1 MESVAA
7 FFDDSGDLD
16 AGNNRNY
23 FCLGMVV
30 LPVDDIRQI
39 SEGWLRMIAGHLRLG
54 ANVLAVNG
62 IEAKSSDIY
71 DLRKRLDGNQPL
83 KALQKSLY
91 TWGLNTT
98 NRVDELINNIWEF
111 LATPPVSV
119 TYLASLANK
128 EKTWRQFKE
137 SRYEEFREMHRM
149 RQGTKGIRMEL
160 SLFIGEKAFEWLLQR
175 LNYLGNAGE
184 RNYPNVFL
192 IGDENAVTTSMYK
205 SQALAQAG
213 FSNYTSLPKIANN
226 VWFGSSAHNPCL
238 QLADWVA
245 FAVRTWAEKRR
256 DTSTR
261 LRELLPN
268 FRGYP
273 NNVMGWGIVPIP
285 SEDAFPKLPT

>member
-1 MESVAA
+1 MAA

-16 AGNNRNY
+16 AGHNRNY
-23 FCLGMVV
+23 FCLGMAV

-39 SEGWLRMIAGHLRLG
+39 SEGWLRMIAGHLRLS

-71 DLRKRLDGNQPL
+71 DLRTRLHSNQPL
-83 KALQKSLY
+83 KALQRSLY

-111 LATPPVSV
+111 LATPPISV
-119 TYLASLANK
+119 TYLASVANK
-128 EKTWRQFKE
+128 ERAWRQFKE
-137 SRYEEFREMHRM
+137 SRYEEFKKMHRL

-175 LNYLGNAGE
+175 LNYLGNPGE
-184 RNYPNVFL
+184 KNYPNAFL

-205 SQALAQAG
+205 SQALTQAG
-213 FSNYTSLPKIANN
+213 FSQYTSLPKIANN

-256 DTSTR
+256 DTNTR

-285 SEDAFPKLPT
+285 SEDAFPKLPI